1 MTVSAW
7 GQETIFHYVYSG
19 AGTAPAVGET
29 LTATGGTIL
38 VERSENSTKTLS
50 TESFTYDSSV
60 PADMKITG
68 GTKAIKFGTS
78 DVWFK
83 LELTDGVF
91 KSGDIISIDTGARLD
106 GFCSDAAITLGVGKV
121 SDEAQRLMD
130 VTKKSL
136 YKAIGQVKPGNRL
149 GDVQHAVE
157 TFAISQGMGVVR
169 DYCGHGIGRNMHEE
183 PSIPNFGKPG
193 TGPLLEKGMV
203 LAIEPML
210 TAGTFRVRELDDGW
224 TVVTRDGSYAA
235 HFEHTVAVT
244 ANGSEI
250 FTAFE

>member
-1 MTVSAW
+1 MIEVKNDSELQKMREAGKVTAAVLKLMTELVKPGISTWELDAAA
-7 GQETIFHYVYSG
+7 EKTIRSFG
-19 AGTAPAVGET
+19 ATPLFLGYYGFPGSICASVNEEVVHGIPKKDR
-29 LTATGGTIL
+29 IL
-38 VERSENSTKTLS
+38 
-50 TESFTYDSSV
+50 
-60 PADMKITG
+60 
-68 GTKAIKFGTS
+68 
-78 DVWFK
+78 
-83 LELTDGVF
+83 

-121 SDEAQRLMD
+121 SHEAPRLMD

-149 GDVQHAVE
+149 GDVEHAVE
-157 TFAISQGMGVVR
+157 TFAIANGMGVVR

-183 PSIPNFGKPG
+183 PSIPNFGRPG

-210 TAGTFRVRELDDGW
+210 TAGTYKVRELDDGW
-224 TVVTRDGSYAA
+224 TVVTADGKYAA

-244 ANGSEI
+244 AHGSEI

>member
-1 MTVSAW
+1 MIEVKNEQELQRMRAAGKVTAAVLKLMTEMVR
-7 GQETIFHYVYSG
+7 SG
-19 AGTAPAVGET
+19 
-29 LTATGGTIL
+29 I
-38 VERSENSTKTLS
+38 ST
-50 TESFTYDSSV
+50 
-60 PADMKITG
+60 
-68 GTKAIKFGTS
+68 
-78 DVWFK
+78 
-83 LELTDGVF
+83 LELDSAAERTIRSFGATPLFLGYYGFPGSICASVNEEVVHGIPKKDRIL

-106 GFCSDAAITLGVGKV
+106 GFCSDAAVTLGVGKV

-136 YKAIGQVKPGNRL
+136 YKAIGQVKAGRRL

-157 TFAISQGMGVVR
+157 AFAKLHNVGVVR

-183 PSIPNFGKPG
+183 PSIPNFGTPG
-193 TGPLLEKGMV
+193 TGPVLEAGMV

-210 TAGTFRVRELDDGW
+210 TAGSFRVRELEDGW

>member
-1 MTVSAW
+1 MIEVKNDSELQKMREAGKVTAAVLKLMTELVKPGISTWELDAAA
-7 GQETIFHYVYSG
+7 EKTIRSFG
-19 AGTAPAVGET
+19 ATPLFLGYYGFPGSICASVNEEVVHGIPKKDR
-29 LTATGGTIL
+29 IL
-38 VERSENSTKTLS
+38 
-50 TESFTYDSSV
+50 
-60 PADMKITG
+60 
-68 GTKAIKFGTS
+68 
-78 DVWFK
+78 
-83 LELTDGVF
+83 

-106 GFCSDAAITLGVGKV
+106 GFCSDAAITLGVGEV

-149 GDVQHAVE
+149 GDVEHAVE
-157 TFAISQGMGVVR
+157 TFAIANGMGVVR

-183 PSIPNFGKPG
+183 PSIPNFGRPG

-210 TAGTFRVRELDDGW
+210 TAGTYKVRELDDGW
-224 TVVTRDGSYAA
+224 TVVTADGKYAA

-244 ANGSEI
+244 AHGSEI

>member
-1 MTVSAW
+1 MIEVKNDSELQKMREAGKVTAAVLKLMTELVKPGISTWELDAAA
-7 GQETIFHYVYSG
+7 EKTIRAFG
-19 AGTAPAVGET
+19 AAPLFLGYYGFPGSICASVNEEVVHGIPKKDR
-29 LTATGGTIL
+29 IL
-38 VERSENSTKTLS
+38 
-50 TESFTYDSSV
+50 
-60 PADMKITG
+60 
-68 GTKAIKFGTS
+68 
-78 DVWFK
+78 
-83 LELTDGVF
+83 

-149 GDVQHAVE
+149 GDVEHAVE
-157 TFAISQGMGVVR
+157 TFAIANGMGVVR

-183 PSIPNFGKPG
+183 PSIPNFGRPG

-210 TAGTFRVRELDDGW
+210 TAGTYKVRELDDGW
-224 TVVTRDGSYAA
+224 TVVTADGKYAA

-244 ANGSEI
+244 AHGSEI

>member
-1 MTVSAW
+1 MIEVKNDSELQKMREAGKVTAAVLKLMTELVKPGVSTWELDAAA
-7 GQETIFHYVYSG
+7 EKTIRSFG
-19 AGTAPAVGET
+19 ATPLFLGYYGFPGSICASVNEEVVHGIPKKDR
-29 LTATGGTIL
+29 IL
-38 VERSENSTKTLS
+38 
-50 TESFTYDSSV
+50 
-60 PADMKITG
+60 
-68 GTKAIKFGTS
+68 
-78 DVWFK
+78 
-83 LELTDGVF
+83 

-136 YKAIGQVKPGNRL
+136 FKAIGQVKPGNRL

-157 TFAISQGMGVVR
+157 TFAKSNGMGVVR

-183 PSIPNFGKPG
+183 PSIPNFGTPG

-210 TAGTFRVRELDDGW
+210 TAGTFRVRELSDGW
-224 TVVTRDGSYAA
+224 TVVTRDGSLAA

>member
-1 MTVSAW
+1 MIEVKNEQELQRMRAAGKVTAAVLKLMTEMVRP
-7 GQETIFHYVYSG
+7 GI
-19 AGTAPAVGET
+19 
-29 LTATGGTIL
+29 
-38 VERSENSTKTLS
+38 ST
-50 TESFTYDSSV
+50 
-60 PADMKITG
+60 
-68 GTKAIKFGTS
+68 
-78 DVWFK
+78 
-83 LELTDGVF
+83 LELDSAAEKTIRSFGATPLFLGYYGFPGSICASVNEEVVHGIPKKDRIL

-106 GFCSDAAITLGVGKV
+106 GFCSDAAVTLGVGKV

-136 YKAIGQVKPGNRL
+136 YKAIGQVKPGKRL

-157 TFAISQGMGVVR
+157 AFAKLHNVGVVR

-183 PSIPNFGKPG
+183 PSIPNFGTPG
-193 TGPLLEKGMV
+193 TGPVLEAGMV

-210 TAGTFRVRELDDGW
+210 TAGSFRVRALEDGW

>member
-1 MTVSAW
+1 MIEVKNESEIQKMREAGKVTAAVLKLMTEMVKPGVS
-7 GQETIFHYVYSG
+7 T
-19 AGTAPAVGET
+19 
-29 LTATGGTIL
+29 
-38 VERSENSTKTLS
+38 
-50 TESFTYDSSV
+50 
-60 PADMKITG
+60 
-68 GTKAIKFGTS
+68 
-78 DVWFK
+78 
-83 LELTDGVF
+83 LELDIAAEKTIRSFGATPLFLGYYGFPSSICASVNEEVVHGIPKKDRIL

-106 GFCSDAAITLGVGKV
+106 GFCSDAAITLGVGEV

-136 YKAIGQVKPGNRL
+136 YKAIGQIKPGRRL
-149 GDVQHAVE
+149 GDVQNAVE
-157 TFAISQGMGVVR
+157 TFAKLHNMGLVR

-193 TGPLLEKGMV
+193 TGPVLQAGMV

-210 TAGTFRVRELDDGW
+210 TAGTYKVRELDDGW
-224 TVVTRDGSYAA
+224 TVVTMDGKYAA

-250 FTAFE
+250 LTAFE

>member
-1 MTVSAW
+1 MIEVKNDSELQKMREAGKVTAAVLKLMTEMVKP
-7 GQETIFHYVYSG
+7 GI
-19 AGTAPAVGET
+19 
-29 LTATGGTIL
+29 
-38 VERSENSTKTLS
+38 ST
-50 TESFTYDSSV
+50 
-60 PADMKITG
+60 
-68 GTKAIKFGTS
+68 
-78 DVWFK
+78 
-83 LELTDGVF
+83 LELDQAAEKTIRSFGATPLFLGYYGFPGSICASVNEEVVHGIPKKDRIL

-157 TFAISQGMGVVR
+157 TFATSQGMGVVR

>member
-1 MTVSAW
+1 MIEVKNDSELQKMREAGKVTAAVLKQMTELVKPGISTWELDAAA
-7 GQETIFHYVYSG
+7 EKTIRAFG
-19 AGTAPAVGET
+19 ATPLFLGYYGFPGSICASVNEEVVHGIPKKDR
-29 LTATGGTIL
+29 IL
-38 VERSENSTKTLS
+38 
-50 TESFTYDSSV
+50 
-60 PADMKITG
+60 
-68 GTKAIKFGTS
+68 
-78 DVWFK
+78 
-83 LELTDGVF
+83 

-149 GDVQHAVE
+149 GDVEHAVE
-157 TFAISQGMGVVR
+157 TFAIANGMGVVR

-183 PSIPNFGKPG
+183 PSIPNFGRPG

-210 TAGTFRVRELDDGW
+210 TAGTYKVRELDDGW
-224 TVVTRDGSYAA
+224 TVVTADGKYAA

-244 ANGSEI
+244 AHGSEI

>member
-1 MTVSAW
+1 MIEVKNEQELERMRKAGKVTAAVLKQMTELVRPGVSTWELDQAA
-7 GQETIFHYVYSG
+7 EKTIRSFG
-19 AGTAPAVGET
+19 ATPLFLGYYGFPGSICASVNEEVVHGIPKKDR
-29 LTATGGTIL
+29 IL
-38 VERSENSTKTLS
+38 
-50 TESFTYDSSV
+50 
-60 PADMKITG
+60 
-68 GTKAIKFGTS
+68 
-78 DVWFK
+78 
-83 LELTDGVF
+83 

-121 SDEAQRLMD
+121 SDEAQKLMD

-136 YKAIGQVKPGNRL
+136 YKAIGQVKAGRRL

-157 TFAISQGMGVVR
+157 TFAMQHNMGVVR

-183 PSIPNFGKPG
+183 PSIPNFGTPG
-193 TGPLLEKGMV
+193 TGPVLEAGMV

-210 TAGTFRVRELDDGW
+210 TAGTFRVRELEDGW

>member
-1 MTVSAW
+1 MIEVKSKHELDLMRASGKVTAAVLKLMTQLVKPGVSTYDLDKAAE
-7 GQETIFHYVYSG
+7 ETIRSFG
-19 AGTAPAVGET
+19 ATPCFLGYAGYPGSICASINEEVVHGIPKKDR
-29 LTATGGTIL
+29 IL
-38 VERSENSTKTLS
+38 
-50 TESFTYDSSV
+50 
-60 PADMKITG
+60 
-68 GTKAIKFGTS
+68 
-78 DVWFK
+78 
-83 LELTDGVF
+83 

-136 YKAIGQVKPGNRL
+136 YKAIGLVKPGARL
-149 GDVQHAVE
+149 GDIGHAVE
-157 TFAISQGMGVVR
+157 TFAELHNMGVVR

-193 TGPLLEKGMV
+193 TGPVLEEGMV
-203 LAIEPML
+203 LAIEPMI
-210 TAGTFRVRELDDGW
+210 TAGTYRVRQLSDGW

>member
-1 MTVSAW
+1 MIEVKNEQELQKMRAAGKVTAAVLKQMTEMVRP
-7 GQETIFHYVYSG
+7 GI
-19 AGTAPAVGET
+19 
-29 LTATGGTIL
+29 
-38 VERSENSTKTLS
+38 ST
-50 TESFTYDSSV
+50 
-60 PADMKITG
+60 
-68 GTKAIKFGTS
+68 
-78 DVWFK
+78 
-83 LELTDGVF
+83 LELDSAAEKTIRSFGATPLFLGYYGFPGSICASVNEEVVHGIPKKDRIL

-149 GDVQHAVE
+149 GDVEHAVE
-157 TFAISQGMGVVR
+157 TFAIANGMGVVR

-183 PSIPNFGKPG
+183 PSIPNFGRPG

-210 TAGTFRVRELDDGW
+210 TAGTYKVRELDDGW
-224 TVVTRDGSYAA
+224 TVVTADGKYAA

-244 ANGSEI
+244 AHGSEI

>member
-1 MTVSAW
+1 MIEVKNDSELQKMREAGKVTAAVLKLMTELVKPGVSTWELDAAA
-7 GQETIFHYVYSG
+7 EKTIRSFG
-19 AGTAPAVGET
+19 ATPLFLGYYGFPGSICASINEEVVHGIPKKDR
-29 LTATGGTIL
+29 IL
-38 VERSENSTKTLS
+38 
-50 TESFTYDSSV
+50 
-60 PADMKITG
+60 
-68 GTKAIKFGTS
+68 
-78 DVWFK
+78 
-83 LELTDGVF
+83 

-136 YKAIGQVKPGNRL
+136 FKAIGQVKPGNRL

-157 TFAISQGMGVVR
+157 TFAKSNGMGVVR

-183 PSIPNFGKPG
+183 PSIPNFGTLG

-210 TAGTFRVRELDDGW
+210 TAGTFRVRELSDGW
-224 TVVTRDGSYAA
+224 TVVTRDGSLAA

>member
-1 MTVSAW
+1 MIEVKNDSELQKMREAGKVTAAVLKLMTELVKPGISTWELDAAA
-7 GQETIFHYVYSG
+7 EKTIRSFG
-19 AGTAPAVGET
+19 ATPLFLGYYGFPGSICASVNEEVVHGIPKKDR
-29 LTATGGTIL
+29 IL
-38 VERSENSTKTLS
+38 
-50 TESFTYDSSV
+50 
-60 PADMKITG
+60 
-68 GTKAIKFGTS
+68 
-78 DVWFK
+78 
-83 LELTDGVF
+83 

-149 GDVQHAVE
+149 GDVEHAVE
-157 TFAISQGMGVVR
+157 TFAIANGMGVVR

-183 PSIPNFGKPG
+183 PSIPNFGRPG

-210 TAGTFRVRELDDGW
+210 TAGTYKVRELDDGW
-224 TVVTRDGSYAA
+224 TVVTADGKYAA

-244 ANGSEI
+244 ADGSEI
-250 FTAFE
+250 FIAFE

>member
-1 MTVSAW
+1 MIEVKNESELQKMREAGKVTAAVLKLMTEMVKPGISTLDLDQAA
-7 GQETIFHYVYSG
+7 EKTIRKDR
-19 AGTAPAVGET
+19 
-29 LTATGGTIL
+29 IL
-38 VERSENSTKTLS
+38 
-50 TESFTYDSSV
+50 
-60 PADMKITG
+60 
-68 GTKAIKFGTS
+68 
-78 DVWFK
+78 
-83 LELTDGVF
+83 

>member
-1 MTVSAW
+1 MIEIKSKHELDLMRASGKVTAAVLKLMTQLVKPGVSTYDLDKAAE
-7 GQETIFHYVYSG
+7 ETIRSFG
-19 AGTAPAVGET
+19 ATPCFLGYAGYPGSICASINEEVVHGIPKKDR
-29 LTATGGTIL
+29 IL
-38 VERSENSTKTLS
+38 
-50 TESFTYDSSV
+50 
-60 PADMKITG
+60 
-68 GTKAIKFGTS
+68 
-78 DVWFK
+78 
-83 LELTDGVF
+83 

-136 YKAIGQVKPGNRL
+136 HKAIELVKPGARL
-149 GDVQHAVE
+149 GDIGHAVE
-157 TFAISQGMGVVR
+157 TFAELHNMGVVR

-193 TGPLLEKGMV
+193 TGPMLEEGMV
-203 LAIEPML
+203 LAIEPMI
-210 TAGTFRVRELDDGW
+210 TAGTYRVRQLSDGW
-224 TVVTRDGSYAA
+224 TVVTRDGSNAA

>member
-1 MTVSAW
+1 MIEVKNESEIQKMREAGKVTAAVLKLMTEMVKPGVS
-7 GQETIFHYVYSG
+7 T
-19 AGTAPAVGET
+19 
-29 LTATGGTIL
+29 
-38 VERSENSTKTLS
+38 
-50 TESFTYDSSV
+50 
-60 PADMKITG
+60 
-68 GTKAIKFGTS
+68 
-78 DVWFK
+78 
-83 LELTDGVF
+83 LELDIAAEKTIRSFGATPLFLGYYGFPASICASVNEEVVHGIPKKDRIL

-106 GFCSDAAITLGVGKV
+106 GFCSDAAITLGVGEV

-136 YKAIGQVKPGNRL
+136 YKAIGQIKPGCRL
-149 GDVQHAVE
+149 GDVQNAVE
-157 TFAISQGMGVVR
+157 TFAKLHNMGLVR

-193 TGPLLEKGMV
+193 TGPVLQAGMV

-210 TAGTFRVRELDDGW
+210 TAGTYKVRELDDGW
-224 TVVTRDGSYAA
+224 TVVTMDGKYAA

-250 FTAFE
+250 LTAFE

>member
-1 MTVSAW
+1 MIEVKNDSELQKMREAGKVTAAVLKLMTEMVKPGVSTWELDAAA
-7 GQETIFHYVYSG
+7 EKTIRSFG
-19 AGTAPAVGET
+19 AAPLFLGYYGFPGSICASVNEEVVHGIPKKDR
-29 LTATGGTIL
+29 IL
-38 VERSENSTKTLS
+38 
-50 TESFTYDSSV
+50 
-60 PADMKITG
+60 
-68 GTKAIKFGTS
+68 
-78 DVWFK
+78 
-83 LELTDGVF
+83 

-136 YKAIGQVKPGNRL
+136 FKAIGQVKPGNRL

-157 TFAISQGMGVVR
+157 TFAKSNGMGVVR

-183 PSIPNFGKPG
+183 PSIPNFGTPG

-210 TAGTFRVRELDDGW
+210 TAGTFRVRELSDGW
-224 TVVTRDGSYAA
+224 TVVTRDGSLAA

>member
-1 MTVSAW
+1 MREAGKVTAAVLKLMTGMVKPGVS
-7 GQETIFHYVYSG
+7 T
-19 AGTAPAVGET
+19 
-29 LTATGGTIL
+29 
-38 VERSENSTKTLS
+38 
-50 TESFTYDSSV
+50 
-60 PADMKITG
+60 
-68 GTKAIKFGTS
+68 
-78 DVWFK
+78 
-83 LELTDGVF
+83 LELDIAAEKTIRSFGATPLFLGYYGFPASICASVNEEVVHGIPKKDRIL

-106 GFCSDAAITLGVGKV
+106 GFCSDAAITLGVGEV

-136 YKAIGQVKPGNRL
+136 YKAIGQIKPGRRL
-149 GDVQHAVE
+149 GDVQNAVE
-157 TFAISQGMGVVR
+157 TFAKLHNMGLVR

-193 TGPLLEKGMV
+193 TGPVLQAGMV

-210 TAGTFRVRELDDGW
+210 TAGTYKVRELDDGW
-224 TVVTRDGSYAA
+224 TVVTMDGKYAA

>member
-1 MTVSAW
+1 MIEVKNEQELQRMRAAGKVTAAVLKLMTEMVRP
-7 GQETIFHYVYSG
+7 GI
-19 AGTAPAVGET
+19 
-29 LTATGGTIL
+29 
-38 VERSENSTKTLS
+38 ST
-50 TESFTYDSSV
+50 
-60 PADMKITG
+60 
-68 GTKAIKFGTS
+68 
-78 DVWFK
+78 
-83 LELTDGVF
+83 LELDSAAERTIRSFGATPLFLGYYGFPGSICASVNEEVVHGIPKKDRIL

-106 GFCSDAAITLGVGKV
+106 GFCSDAAVTLGVGKV

-136 YKAIGQVKPGNRL
+136 YKAIGQVKPGKRL

-157 TFAISQGMGVVR
+157 AFAKLHNVGVVR

-183 PSIPNFGKPG
+183 PSIPNFGTPG
-193 TGPLLEKGMV
+193 TGPVLEAGMV

-210 TAGTFRVRELDDGW
+210 TAGSYRVRELEDGW

>member
-1 MTVSAW
+1 MIEVKNDSELQKMREAGKVTAAVLKLMTELVKPGISTLELDAAA
-7 GQETIFHYVYSG
+7 EKTIRSFG
-19 AGTAPAVGET
+19 ATPLFLGYYGFP
-29 LTATGGTIL
+29 GTICA
-38 VERSENSTKTLS
+38 
-50 TESFTYDSSV
+50 SV
-60 PADMKITG
+60 NEEVVHGIPKKDRI
-68 GTKAIKFGTS
+68 
-78 DVWFK
+78 
-83 LELTDGVF
+83 LE
-91 KSGDIISIDTGARLD
+91 SGDIISIDTGARLD
-106 GFCSDAAITLGVGKV
+106 GFCSDAAITLGVGEV

-136 YKAIGQVKPGNRL
+136 YKAIGQVKPGKRL
-149 GDVQHAVE
+149 GDVEHAVE
-157 TFAISQGMGVVR
+157 TFAKQNGVGVVR

-210 TAGTFRVRELDDGW
+210 TAGTYRVRELDDGW
-224 TVVTRDGSYAA
+224 TVVTADGKYAA

>member
-1 MTVSAW
+1 MIEVKNDSELRKMREAGKVTAAVLKLMTELVKPGISTLELDAAA
-7 GQETIFHYVYSG
+7 EKTIRSFG
-19 AGTAPAVGET
+19 ATPLFLGYYGFP
-29 LTATGGTIL
+29 GTICA
-38 VERSENSTKTLS
+38 
-50 TESFTYDSSV
+50 SV
-60 PADMKITG
+60 NEEVVHGIPKKDRI
-68 GTKAIKFGTS
+68 
-78 DVWFK
+78 
-83 LELTDGVF
+83 L

-106 GFCSDAAITLGVGKV
+106 GFCSDAAITLGVGEV

-136 YKAIGQVKPGNRL
+136 YKAIGQVKPGKRL
-149 GDVQHAVE
+149 GDVEHAVE
-157 TFAISQGMGVVR
+157 TFAKQNGVGVVR

-210 TAGTFRVRELDDGW
+210 TAGTYRVRELDDGW
-224 TVVTRDGSYAA
+224 TVVTADGKYAA

>member
-1 MTVSAW
+1 MIEVKNEHELQLMRNAGKVTAAVLKKMT
-7 GQETIFHYVYSG
+7 ETVEPGMSTLDLDVIAEKTIRSFG
-19 AGTAPAVGET
+19 AVPLFLGY
-29 LTATGGTIL
+29 GGFPGSICASINEEVVHGIPKKDRIL
-38 VERSENSTKTLS
+38 
-50 TESFTYDSSV
+50 
-60 PADMKITG
+60 
-68 GTKAIKFGTS
+68 
-78 DVWFK
+78 
-83 LELTDGVF
+83 

>member
-1 MTVSAW
+1 MIEVKSKHELDLMRASGKVTAAVLKLMTQLVKPGVSTYDLDKAAE
-7 GQETIFHYVYSG
+7 ETIRSFG
-19 AGTAPAVGET
+19 ATPCFLGYAGYPGSICASINEEVVHGIPKKDR
-29 LTATGGTIL
+29 IL
-38 VERSENSTKTLS
+38 
-50 TESFTYDSSV
+50 
-60 PADMKITG
+60 
-68 GTKAIKFGTS
+68 
-78 DVWFK
+78 
-83 LELTDGVF
+83 

-136 YKAIGQVKPGNRL
+136 HKAIGLVKPGARL
-149 GDVQHAVE
+149 GDIGHAVE
-157 TFAISQGMGVVR
+157 TFAELHNMGVVR

-193 TGPLLEKGMV
+193 IGPVLEEGMV
-203 LAIEPML
+203 LAIEPMI
-210 TAGTFRVRELDDGW
+210 TAGTYRVRQLSDGW

>member
-1 MTVSAW
+1 MIEVKNDSELQKMREAGKVTAAVLKLMTELVKPGISTLELDAAA
-7 GQETIFHYVYSG
+7 EKTIRSFG
-19 AGTAPAVGET
+19 ATPLFLGYYGFP
-29 LTATGGTIL
+29 GTICA
-38 VERSENSTKTLS
+38 
-50 TESFTYDSSV
+50 SV
-60 PADMKITG
+60 NEEVVHGIPKKDRI
-68 GTKAIKFGTS
+68 
-78 DVWFK
+78 
-83 LELTDGVF
+83 L
-91 KSGDIISIDTGARLD
+91 KSGDIVSIDTGARLD
-106 GFCSDAAITLGVGKV
+106 GFCSDAAITLGVGEV

-136 YKAIGQVKPGNRL
+136 YKAIGQVKPGKRL
-149 GDVQHAVE
+149 GDVEHAVE
-157 TFAISQGMGVVR
+157 TFAKQNGVGVVR

-210 TAGTFRVRELDDGW
+210 TAGTYRVRELDDGW
-224 TVVTRDGSYAA
+224 TVVTADGKYAA

>member
-1 MTVSAW
+1 MIEVKNEHELQMMREAGKVTAAVLKLMTEIVRPGISTGELDA
-7 GQETIFHYVYSG
+7 QAEATIRSFG
-19 AGTAPAVGET
+19 ATPLFLGY
-29 LTATGGTIL
+29 GGFPGSICASVNEEVVHGIPKKDKIL
-38 VERSENSTKTLS
+38 
-50 TESFTYDSSV
+50 
-60 PADMKITG
+60 
-68 GTKAIKFGTS
+68 
-78 DVWFK
+78 
-83 LELTDGVF
+83 

-106 GFCSDAAITLGVGKV
+106 GFCSDAAVTLGVGKV

-149 GDVQHAVE
+149 GDIGNAVE
-157 TFAISQGMGVVR
+157 TFAELHNMGVVR

-183 PSIPNFGKPG
+183 PSIPNFGQKG
-193 TGPLLEKGMV
+193 TGPLLQAGMV

-210 TAGTFRVRELDDGW
+210 TAGTYRVRQLNDGW
-224 TVVTRDGSYAA
+224 TVVTRDGSLAA

-244 ANGSEI
+244 ARGSEI

>member
-1 MTVSAW
+1 MIEVKNDSEIQKMREAGKVTAAVLKQMSEMVKPGISTLDLDQAA
-7 GQETIFHYVYSG
+7 EKTIRSFG
-19 AGTAPAVGET
+19 ATPLFLGYYGFPGSICASVNEEVVHGIPKKDR
-29 LTATGGTIL
+29 IL
-38 VERSENSTKTLS
+38 
-50 TESFTYDSSV
+50 
-60 PADMKITG
+60 
-68 GTKAIKFGTS
+68 
-78 DVWFK
+78 
-83 LELTDGVF
+83 

-136 YKAIGQVKPGNRL
+136 YKAIGQVKPGRRL

-244 ANGSEI
+244 ADGSEI
-250 FTAFE
+250 LTAFE

>member
-1 MTVSAW
+1 MIEVKNDSELQKMREAGKVTAAVLKLMTELVKPGISTLELDAAA
-7 GQETIFHYVYSG
+7 EKTIRSFG
-19 AGTAPAVGET
+19 ATPLFLGYYGFP
-29 LTATGGTIL
+29 GTICA
-38 VERSENSTKTLS
+38 
-50 TESFTYDSSV
+50 SV
-60 PADMKITG
+60 NEEVVHGIPKKDRI
-68 GTKAIKFGTS
+68 
-78 DVWFK
+78 
-83 LELTDGVF
+83 L

-106 GFCSDAAITLGVGKV
+106 GFCSDAAITLGVGEV

-136 YKAIGQVKPGNRL
+136 YKAIGQVKPGKRL
-149 GDVQHAVE
+149 GDVEHAVE
-157 TFAISQGMGVVR
+157 TFAKQNGVGVVR

-183 PSIPNFGKPG
+183 PSIPNFGRPG
-193 TGPLLEKGMV
+193 TGPLLKKGMV

-210 TAGTFRVRELDDGW
+210 TAGTYRVRELDDGW
-224 TVVTRDGSYAA
+224 TVVTADGKYAA

>member
-1 MTVSAW
+1 MIEIKNESELQKMREAGKVTAAVLKLMTQLVKPGISTWELDHEA
-7 GQETIFHYVYSG
+7 EKTIRSFG
-19 AGTAPAVGET
+19 ATPLFLGYYDFPGSICASVNEEVVHGIPKKGK
-29 LTATGGTIL
+29 IL
-38 VERSENSTKTLS
+38 KE
-50 TESFTYDSSV
+50 
-60 PADMKITG
+60 
-68 GTKAIKFGTS
+68 
-78 DVWFK
+78 
-83 LELTDGVF
+83 
-91 KSGDIISIDTGARLD
+91 GDIISIDTGARLD

-136 YKAIGQVKPGNRL
+136 YKAIGQVKPGRRL

-157 TFAISQGMGVVR
+157 TFATENGMGVVR
-169 DYCGHGIGRNMHEE
+169 DYCGHGIGRNMHED

-193 TGPLLEKGMV
+193 TGPVLAKGMV

-210 TAGTFRVRELDDGW
+210 TAGTYKVRELDDGW
-224 TVVTRDGSYAA
+224 TVVTQDGKYAA

>member
-1 MTVSAW
+1 MIEVKNDSELQKMREAGKVTAAILKLMTELVKPGISTWELDAAA
-7 GQETIFHYVYSG
+7 EKTIRSFG
-19 AGTAPAVGET
+19 ATPLFLGYYGFPGSICASVNEEVVHGIPKKDR
-29 LTATGGTIL
+29 IL
-38 VERSENSTKTLS
+38 
-50 TESFTYDSSV
+50 
-60 PADMKITG
+60 
-68 GTKAIKFGTS
+68 
-78 DVWFK
+78 
-83 LELTDGVF
+83 

-149 GDVQHAVE
+149 GDVEHAVE
-157 TFAISQGMGVVR
+157 TFAIANGMGVVR

-183 PSIPNFGKPG
+183 PSIPNFGRPG

-210 TAGTFRVRELDDGW
+210 TAGTYKVRELDDGW
-224 TVVTRDGSYAA
+224 TVVTADGKYAA

-244 ANGSEI
+244 AHGSEI

>member
-1 MTVSAW
+1 MIEVKNDSELQKMREAGKVTAAVLKLMTELVKPGISTLELDAAA
-7 GQETIFHYVYSG
+7 EKTIRSFG
-19 AGTAPAVGET
+19 ATPLFLGYYGFP
-29 LTATGGTIL
+29 GTICA
-38 VERSENSTKTLS
+38 
-50 TESFTYDSSV
+50 SV
-60 PADMKITG
+60 NEEVVHGIPKKDRI
-68 GTKAIKFGTS
+68 
-78 DVWFK
+78 
-83 LELTDGVF
+83 L

-106 GFCSDAAITLGVGKV
+106 GFCSDAAITLGVGEV

-136 YKAIGQVKPGNRL
+136 YKAIGQVKPGKRL
-149 GDVQHAVE
+149 GDVEHAVE
-157 TFAISQGMGVVR
+157 TFAKQNGVGVVR

-210 TAGTFRVRELDDGW
+210 TAGTYRVRELNDGW
-224 TVVTRDGSYAA
+224 TVVTADGKYAA